1 MRAYGDLER
10 IRTPNRQ
17 SRNLMFYPVELLG
30 LKKTKL
36 IFILVLAI
44 ILWDTTYIT
53 FKMAL
58 FLRIIYLTTF
68 NIISCLTLVG
78 QDIAIGQWATHQ
90 SYNSATHISESAN
103 KIYCVSSK
111 GLFYINK
118 YDQSMRKLSKN
129 TGLSDFGI
137 KKTAFCQQS
146 GVVVVVYENCNI
158 DLITQNEIIN
168 INDIK
173 RTEMIGEKQL
183 IISL

>member
-1 MRAYGDLER
+1 M
-10 IRTPNRQ
+10 T
-17 SRNLMFYPVELLG
+17 
-30 LKKTKL
+30 
-36 IFILVLAI
+36 
-44 ILWDTTYIT
+44 
-53 FKMAL
+53 L
-58 FLRIIYLTTF
+58 FLRIICLTTF

-137 KKTAFCQQS
+137 KKSAFCQQT
-146 GVVVVVYENCNI
+146 GIVVVVYENCNI

-173 RTEMIGEKQL
+173 RTELIGEKTINNIFIENKIAYLSCSFGLVLLDIEKQEIKETYNL
-183 IISL
+183 IINDDFSQISGCTSMNDSLYI